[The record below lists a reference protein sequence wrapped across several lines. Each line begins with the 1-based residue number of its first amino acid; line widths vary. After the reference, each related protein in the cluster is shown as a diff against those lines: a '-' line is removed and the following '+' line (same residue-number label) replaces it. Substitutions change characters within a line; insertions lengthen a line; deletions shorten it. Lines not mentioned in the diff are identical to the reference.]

1 MSQKFAVLSSL
12 LALVAI
18 TVLVARQPLGVVN
31 GLHFSPLGG
40 QHQAVQ
46 PETDEEWL
54 SEFRKLPPVNSRVCD
69 MATADE
75 EKLEL
80 ICQELRESN
89 IPYDL
94 TIIGRATTLFVRQI
108 DLETSRH
115 ICANTP

>member
-18 TVLVARQPLGVVN
+18 MVLMARQPLGVVN
-31 GLHFSPLGG
+31 GLHFSSLGG

-54 SEFRKLPPVNSRVCD
+54 SEFRKLPPINASVCD

-75 EKLEL
+75 EKLNADF
-80 ICQELRESN
+80 REPNS
-89 IPYDL
+89 P
-94 TIIGRATTLFVRQI
+94 
-108 DLETSRH
+108 H
-115 ICANTP
+115 IL